1 MQQISQAIGGRI
13 RALRKSQGLTL
24 QQLSEK
30 IHKSR
35 ASLSKYE
42 AGEIV
47 LDVETLYEISKALDV
62 DIRQLLDACP
72 RKVSSLPL
80 PAGTEKSPFFQ
91 ATELY
96 FYFYDGRSK
105 RIKGGV
111 IRIDRDPNCENF
123 SSASLA
129 VGELGGSGHGREVFY
144 KGNVAYSG
152 MLIRFSFAN
161 QFNTFAE
168 DLIYIY
174 NPLEYRDTTEG
185 LLCGISSMGY
195 FPCAYKCLV
204 SLTPKEPTDAFK
216 QQLLSSTQD
225 WKRWQSLNMLIMDN
239 YN

>member
-13 RALRKSQGLTL
+13 RTLRKSQGLTL

-47 LDVETLYEISKALDV
+47 LDVETLYEISKALE
-62 DIRQLLDACP
+62 IATI
-72 RKVSSLPL
+72 PL
-80 PAGTEKSPFFQ
+80 PDNTEQSPFFQ

-96 FYFYDGRSK
+96 FYFYDGRC
-105 RIKGGV
+105 RRLKGGV
-111 IRIDRDPNCENF
+111 IHIDAEPQCENCYG
-123 SSASLA
+123 ASLA
-129 VGELGGSGHGREVFY
+129 VSELGSSGHGREVFY

-174 NPLEYRDTTEG
+174 NPLDYRNTTEG

-204 SLTPKEPTDAFK
+204 SLTPLEPNDDLK
-216 QQLLSSTQD
+216 QQLLSSSQD

-239 YN
+239 HN

>member
-13 RALRKSQGLTL
+13 RTLRKSQGLTL

-72 RKVSSLPL
+72 RKIATTPL
-80 PAGTEKSPFFQ
+80 PDNTEQSPFFQ

-96 FYFYDGRSK
+96 FYFYDGRC
-105 RIKGGV
+105 RRLKGGV
-111 IRIDRDPNCENF
+111 IHIDAEPQCENCYG
-123 SSASLA
+123 ASLA

-144 KGNVAYSG
+144 KGSVAYSG
-152 MLIRFSFAN
+152 MLIRVSFAN
-161 QFNTFAE
+161 QFTTFAE

-174 NPLEYRDTTEG
+174 TPLDYRNTTEG

-204 SLTPKEPTDAFK
+204 SLTPLEPNDDLK
-216 QQLLSSTQD
+216 QQLLSSSQD

-239 YN
+239 HN